1 MEVNENF
8 GRIADQKTLL
18 KVINA
23 LEKNRITAFLVE
35 TGEDANNKLLELIPE
50 GAEVMN
56 MTSMTHLVIS
66 TAKEITESGRF
77 KSIRNQLDRMDMKT
91 EWPEMR
97 RLGAVQEW
105 AIGSVHAVT
114 EEGQLMIASRS
125 GSQLPAYAYGAA
137 HVIWVIGA
145 QKVVKNLDEG
155 FKRIYEYSLPLEDE
169 RARKAYGRG
178 SGVNKILIIN
188 QELTPGRLYAILVK
202 EKLGF

>member
-1 MEVNENF
+1 MQINEKF
-8 GRIADQKTLL
+8 GNLADKETVQRTKE
-18 KVINA
+18 A
-23 LEKNRITAFLVE
+23 LEKNGINVFIVE
-35 TGEDANNKLLELIPE
+35 TGQGAKKKVLELIPE

-56 MTSMTHLVIS
+56 MTSMTHQAIS
-66 TAKEITESGRF
+66 TVEEINQSGRF
-77 KSIRNQLDRMDMKT
+77 NSVRNKLNRMDMKT

-114 EEGQLMIASRS
+114 EQGQLMIASRS

-145 QKVVKNLDEG
+145 QKIVRNLEEG

-169 RARKAYGRG
+169 RARKAYGTG
-178 SGVNKILIIN
+178 SSVNKILIIN
-188 QELTPGRLYAILVK
+188 KEVASGRLFVILVK

>member
-1 MEVNENF
+1 MKVNENF
-8 GRIADQKTLL
+8 GKLANEKIIEKT
-18 KVINA
+18 KVA
-23 LEKNRITAFLVE
+23 LEKNGITVFIAE
-35 TGEDANNKLLELIPE
+35 TGEEAKKKVLEIIPE

-56 MTSMTHLVIS
+56 MTSMTHQAIS
-66 TAKEITESGRF
+66 TAKEINESGRF
-77 KSIRNQLDRMDMKT
+77 NSIRNKLNQMDMKT
-91 EWPEMR
+91 QWPEMR

-114 EEGQLMIASRS
+114 EEGQLMVASRS

-145 QKVVKNLDEG
+145 QKIIKNLEEG
-155 FKRIYEYSLPLEDE
+155 LKRIYEYSFPLEDE
-169 RARKAYGRG
+169 RARKAYGAG

-188 QELTPGRLYAILVK
+188 KEATPGRLFAILVK